1 MYYHVILDANNRIS
15 IPYQIRKLAKLKK
28 GDALVMAIVNNEI
41 HLNSINTKIAE
52 AQKLVK
58 QFCGDKNLVE
68 DLLNMRKEEV
78 EKEQHQQQNN
88 VKQEDNKNDK

>member
-41 HLNSINTKIAE
+41 HLNSIDTKIAE

-78 EKEQHQQQNN
+78 EKEQHQQQN
-88 VKQEDNKNDK
+88 